1 ASLERVPS
9 ARKVEVGGWLVER
22 LTKHAEGEFSWWALG
37 RLGARVPF
45 SGSAHNVVPRAV
57 AEEWLGHVLALDWR
71 ACDPAP
77 FAATQ
82 LARMSGDRERDLPE
96 EVRETVA
103 RRLES
108 HGAPASWVRMVRE
121 VAALEA
127 ADERRIFG
135 ESLPP
140 GLSLVE

>member
-1 ASLERVPS
+1 MPA

-22 LTKHAEGEFSWWALG
+22 LTRHDEGDFSWWALG

-45 SGSAHNVVPRAV
+45 HGSAHAVVPKDI
-57 AEEWLGHVLALDWR
+57 AETWLGHVLALDWK
-71 ACDPAP
+71 AVDPAP
-77 FAATQ
+77 FAATL
-82 LARMSGDRERDLPE
+82 LARMSGDRERDLDAALRE
-96 EVRETVA
+96 EVA
-103 RRLES
+103 SRLEAHDAS
-108 HGAPASWVRMVRE
+108 QSWVRMVRE
-121 VAALEA
+121 VTKLEA